1 MEASLESTAVTL
13 AQPARTAGPAE
24 RTGLARRTVAAY
36 ASGSIGAGMFYA
48 FSNAVLPLLIPSH
61 NALLVNLLSNTR
73 SIEGAVIQ
81 PVVGSFSDRIW
92 TRWGRRRPFLIAA
105 LPLSALIMALTP
117 LAHQLWL
124 IVACIFAFSLLF
136 NIAIDPYNAL
146 MADITAPE
154 ERPRVNG
161 VTTVV
166 QFAGQVGLT
175 LAIAAVPFF
184 KTAPLLAYPLLAALI
199 LASFAPT
206 VLGVRERPSAADALG
221 AAARHRRHSVS
232 ATLAAVRALPMAR
245 RYLLALFA
253 YNVGV
258 QVIMVNLTRFAVHVL
273 HATPSQAVFLFL
285 ILVLTTGLG
294 AVPAALLA
302 RRFGPKAVVMAGM
315 VLIALGAAA
324 ALVVSSIAA
333 VIPAL
338 IVAGLGN
345 SCLTLTWPLLTL
357 LIPADYTGLFAGL
370 KTAAES
376 ISAFGSGV
384 VAAVMVGVWGYRSIF
399 IVLICAVI
407 ASLLILSRVAVPAA
421 AATTPALS
429 DFPEKGRG
437 RGNEAW

>member
-1 MEASLESTAVTL
+1 MEASIESTAANL
-13 AQPARTAGPAE
+13 AQPARTARPAE
-24 RTGLARRTVAAY
+24 RAGLARRTVAAY
-36 ASGSIGAGMFYA
+36 ASGAIGSGMFYA
-48 FSNAVLPLLIPSH
+48 FSNAVLPLLIPS
-61 NALLVNLLSNTR
+61 NNTLLVNLLSNTR
-73 SIEGAVIQ
+73 SIEGTVIQ

-92 TRWGRRRPFLIAA
+92 TRWGRRRPFLMTA

-136 NIAIDPYNAL
+136 NVAIDPYNAL
-146 MADITAPE
+146 MADITTPD
-154 ERPRVNG
+154 ERPRVNA
-161 VTTVV
+161 VATVV
-166 QFAGQVGLT
+166 QFVGQVGLT
-175 LAIAAVPFF
+175 LIIVVAPFF
-184 KTAPLLAYPLLAALI
+184 KTAPQLAYPLLAALI

-206 VLGVRERPSAADALG
+206 ILGVRERPSAVDALG
-221 AAARHRRHSVS
+221 AAARRQRHSAS

-258 QVIMVNLTRFAVHVL
+258 QVIMVNLTRFAVKIL
-273 HATPSQAVFLFL
+273 HTSETQAVFLFM

-294 AVPAALLA
+294 AIPAGLLA

-315 VLIALGAAA
+315 VLIAIGAAA
-324 ALVVSSIAA
+324 ALVVSSVAA

-384 VAAVMVGVWGYRSIF
+384 VAAVMVGIWDFRSIF
-399 IVLICAVI
+399 VVLIFAVI
-407 ASLLILSRVAVPAA
+407 ASLLILMRVTVPQTAS
-421 AATTPALS
+421 TDLDPA
-429 DFPEKGRG
+429 PEPCS
-437 RGNEAW
+437 AIQ